1 MHSIKKVI
9 LLSRKGTKTITVD
22 ETFYEKLQRV
32 ADRNNMYVN
41 ELVKEYFIQGFPGD
55 FQESQKV
62 IV

>member
-1 MHSIKKVI
+1 VI